1 MSLRIRRGTDAQRQQ
16 ITPDEGELIYTTN
29 TKKLFIGD
37 GIVAGGINIGSALA
51 GTGLVFDIGTQTL
64 QVTSVPGGSGIAS
77 VSADLNPALG
87 GNLSLNNKNITGT
100 GTIGIVG
107 TMYASQ
113 GLGGDL
119 ALNTHN
125 INGTG
130 NISITGNLSVTGLGA
145 DLNLNTRNITGTG
158 NITTSGTLSVTGLGA
173 DLSLNGH
180 NINGT
185 GNITTNGN
193 ITATSVATSILSI
206 SSNSINTS
214 TSSTIVT
221 NTNPTTL
228 LIKGFTDG
236 NGIAGG
242 IETGIHLETSRG
254 TLSSPTSTQ
263 AGDSLGRVT
272 FDGRTG
278 ASTTVTAAAVIASWD
293 ATANLSDANPASTL
307 FFFTNGGSNKT
318 NTAVLTSRGNF
329 YAPLLTPGSYAG
341 SGAYPSMVGSTIAG
355 SIIYDSS
362 TNHWMGWNGTIWKQ
376 LDN

>member
-87 GNLSLNNKNITGT
+87 GNLSLNNRNITGT

-173 DLSLNGH
+173 DLVLNGR
-180 NINGT
+180 NITGT
-185 GNITTNGN
+185 GNITTNGS
-193 ITATSVATSILSI
+193 ITANNIGNSSLTIT
-206 SSNSINTS
+206 SNSITTG
-214 TSSTIVT
+214 TSSLNVFSS
-221 NTNPTTL
+221 NPAAFNVNG
-228 LIKGFTDG
+228 ITDG
-236 NGIAGG
+236 TLSGASAIDVNS
-242 IETGIHLETSRG
+242 SRG
-254 TLSSPTSTQ
+254 TLTSPTTVQ
-263 AGDSLGRVT
+263 VGDYVGRITIAGWNGNLYAPAGSIYANFQSNAVLTDLNPTSQLTLTV
-272 FDGRTG
+272 G
-278 ASTTVTAAAVIASWD
+278 A
-293 ATANLSDANPASTL
+293 
-307 FFFTNGGSNKT
+307 GGSNVQ
-318 NTAVLTSRGNF
+318 TAIFNSKGVFAAPVLST
-329 YAPLLTPGSYAG
+329 GSYAG
-341 SGAYPSMVGSTIAG
+341 SGVYPTFPFPALAAG
-355 SIIYDSS
+355 SIIFDS
-362 TNHWMGWNGTIWKQ
+362 TTKHFMGFDGTIWKQ

>member
-1 MSLRIRRGTDAQRQQ
+1 MSLRIRRGTDAQRLQ

-37 GIVAGGINIGSALA
+37 GIVAGGINIGSTLA
-51 GTGLVFDIGTQTL
+51 GTGLVFDTGTQTL

-87 GNLSLNNKNITGT
+87 GNLNLNGKNVTGT

-145 DLNLNTRNITGTG
+145 DLNLNTKNITGTG

-193 ITATSVATSILSI
+193 ITATNIGNSNLTITS
-206 SSNSINTS
+206 NTINTS
-214 TSSTIVT
+214 TTSLIFANSNLSVI
-221 NTNPTTL
+221 TL
-228 LIKGFTDG
+228 QGLTDG
-236 NGIAGG
+236 NASGVSG
-242 IETGIHLETSRG
+242 IEMHTSRG
-254 TLSSPTSTQ
+254 TIASPLTTQ
-263 AGDSLGRVT
+263 ANDIIGRIT
-272 FDGRTG
+272 LSGWNG
-278 ASTTVTAAAVIASWD
+278 IENKSASTLYASWAANAVLTDTSPASNLIFYVGAGGSATKTAIFTSVGVFSAPVLKTGSYDGSVNYPPVLSNPTAAA
-293 ATANLSDANPASTL
+293 
-307 FFFTNGGSNKT
+307 G
-318 NTAVLTSRGNF
+318 
-329 YAPLLTPGSYAG
+329 
-341 SGAYPSMVGSTIAG
+341 
-355 SIIYDSS
+355 IIIFDSA
-362 TNHWMGWNGTIWKQ
+362 TNHFLGWNGTAWKQ